1 MLQVKLLCLCSMCG
15 SSSITAV
22 QSLCALDEVCQA
34 LWGVL
39 LHFYDLWWSPEV
51 LPHKARGGQLVSVD
65 TDGFNMQ
72 TSWNQPYFRKLC
84 LKPPG
89 VCSPFFY
96 LFTRSV
102 TLTVLV
108 NVTATFYRKMLMKH
122 KSSNCSSEAQK
133 KLRHYKNI
141 CRCCFYW
148 RSIPIIN
155 SLKLMNLERIYNTFK

>member
-89 VCSPFFY
+89 VCSPFFIFS
-96 LFTRSV
+96 LGLSLSLCLSMWQLHFIEKCWWNTKAVIVHQR
-102 TLTVLV
+102 L
-108 NVTATFYRKMLMKH
+108 RKSWDIIKIYVDVVFIEDQSQL
-122 KSSNCSSEAQK
+122 
-133 KLRHYKNI
+133 
-141 CRCCFYW
+141 
-148 RSIPIIN
+148 SIAWN
-155 SLKLMNLERIYNTFK
+155 